1 MGKCY
6 LLAGLRHH
14 SGMLLYIKKEV
25 EPVAMSKMLIIF
37 FYFPPSKLIFSGP
50 LQFGV
55 ECSKML
61 LGSVK

>member
-1 MGKCY
+1 M
-6 LLAGLRHH
+6 LADLRHH

-37 FYFPPSKLIFSGP
+37 LNFSPSKLIFRGP
-50 LQFGV
+50 LQFAV

-61 LGSVK
+61 LVSVK